1 MRIFNTACAVL
12 AVAGYAKA
20 DDSEESDVAV
30 LTNDSFDDFVA
41 ENKYV
46 LAEFYA
52 PWCGHCKNLAPHY
65 EKAATELKE
74 AGSDAKLAK
83 IDATVEQE
91 LAKKFG
97 VQGYPTLLWFVNG
110 QKSDYKGG
118 RTSDTIVEWINK
130 KTGPAVRTGDVPEAG
145 SQPVVV
151 LKAGSVTD
159 DFNSAAEV
167 LGDEAVFHFVE
178 TDGDASI
185 TIQHKGEAAIVASSS
200 DMSSSSAIEE
210 FVKKNQMPLF
220 GNLDGETYARYM
232 ASGKGLVWVLL
243 NIEAS
248 DELAGA
254 VDAIRSEYIGLAK
267 KHPEYCFTYIDT
279 VTFKAAVEN
288 MLGVSSFPAVA
299 VHKKAGDRKKYIL
312 ANEVGVKQVGAFLKD
327 VEAGKIEP
335 TLKSEEV
342 PESNDEPVKVIVG
355 TTLQDEVFQPEK
367 DVLLE
372 IYAPWCGHCKKL
384 APEFEKLALKV
395 RKEGLEDILSIAK
408 MDGTTND
415 SPVETISW
423 EGFPTLYY
431 VKAGSTVPV
440 PFDAGR
446 DAKSIW
452 KWIKKNHSKS
462 DEIAKRLADAKAAAA
477 GGEEEADGKD
487 EL

>member
-1 MRIFNTACAVL
+1 MRIFKSIGAL
-12 AVAGYAKA
+12 IAVASHARA
-20 DDSEESDVAV
+20 DEAEESDVAV
-30 LTNDSFDDFVA
+30 LTNDSFDDFVS

-118 RTSDTIVEWINK
+118 RTSETIVEWINK

-151 LKAGSVTD
+151 LKGRSITD
-159 DFNSAAEV
+159 DFTKAAEV
-167 LGDEAVFHFVE
+167 LGDDALFHFVE
-178 TDGDASI
+178 TDEDTSV
-185 TIQHKGEAAIVASSS
+185 TIQHKGEEAVVASASDLSS
-200 DMSSSSAIEE
+200 PSSLQE
-210 FVKKNQMPLF
+210 FVRNHQLPLF
-220 GNLDGETYARYM
+220 GNLDGESYAKYM
-232 ASGKGLVWVLL
+232 ASGKGMVWVLL
-243 NIEAS
+243 SIESS

-254 VDAIRSEYIGLAK
+254 VDAIRGEYTELAK
-267 KHPEYCFTYIDT
+267 KFPKYCFTYIDT
-279 VTFKAAVEN
+279 VVFKAAVEN

-312 ANEVGVKQVGAFLKD
+312 ADEVGAKAVATFLKN
-327 VEAGKIEP
+327 VEAGKVEP

-355 TTLQDEVFQPEK
+355 STLQEEVFQPEK

-384 APEFEKLALKV
+384 APEYEKLALKV

-415 SPVETISW
+415 SPVDAISW

-477 GGEEEADGKD
+477 GGEDGDGKD

>member
-1 MRIFNTACAVL
+1 MRIFKSVGAFLAIAVYTQ
-12 AVAGYAKA
+12 A
-20 DDSEESDVAV
+20 EESEDSDVVV
-30 LTNDSFDDFVA
+30 LTNDSFDDFVT

-74 AGSDAKLAK
+74 AGSEAKLAK
-83 IDATVEQE
+83 IDATVEQD

-118 RTSDTIVEWINK
+118 RTSETIVEWINK
-130 KTGPAVRTGDVPEAG
+130 KTGPAVRTGDVPEPSG
-145 SQPVVV
+145 QPLVV
-151 LKAGSVTD
+151 LKASSITD
-159 DFNSAAEV
+159 DFTKAAEV
-167 LGDEAVFHFVE
+167 MGDDASFHFVE

-185 TIQHKGEAAIVASSS
+185 TVQHKGEEAVVASAS
-200 DMSSSSAIEE
+200 DMSDSASISE
-210 FVKKNQMPLF
+210 FVRKNLLPLF
-220 GNLDGETYARYM
+220 GNLDGETYGRYM
-232 ASGKGLVWVLL
+232 ASGRGIVWVLL
-243 NIEAS
+243 NIESS
-248 DELAGA
+248 DDLAGS
-254 VDAIRSEYIGLAK
+254 VDAIRSDYVALAK
-267 KHPEYCFTYIDT
+267 KFPQYCFTYIDT
-279 VTFKAAVEN
+279 VVFKAAVEN

-312 ANEVGVKQVGAFLKD
+312 PNEVDAKEVATFLKN
-327 VEAGKIEP
+327 VEAGKVEP
-335 TLKSEEV
+335 TLKSEEI
-342 PESNDEPVKVIVG
+342 PESNDEPVKVVVG
-355 TTLQDEVFQPEK
+355 TTLQEQVFQPEK

-372 IYAPWCGHCKKL
+372 VYAPWCGHCKKL
-384 APEFEKLALKV
+384 APEYEKLALKV

-415 SPVETISW
+415 SPVDSISW
-423 EGFPTLYY
+423 EGFPTLFY

-462 DEIAKRLADAKAAAA
+462 DEIAKRLAEAKAAAA
-477 GGEEEADGKD
+477 GGEDAEGKD